1 MAANTLTAILPT
13 AYSALNK
20 VLHEP
25 FSIIKQAYRNSS
37 AEQVALNQTIKYPI
51 VPAFGT
57 ANDNTPAAYSPDA
70 TGITVGNGSMAI
82 TQSKNHRFN
91 FNGEEQRSISQ
102 DGLYANVLE
111 QIFAQAFR
119 KHVNTIE
126 AYALGVAYKKS
137 SRAVGTAGTA
147 PFASNTDVLAE
158 AYKILGDNGSPREDL
173 QCCIN
178 TAAGYNLR
186 KLDILKKANESGDN
200 MYRTAIL
207 GNLYGFMINE
217 SAGVALHTAGT
228 GSTTYAVNL
237 LAGYAAGSKT
247 IALDGGSGTILAG
260 DVFTNSQSGR
270 DSNKYVVKT
279 ALTAGSLV
287 LNNPGIVEAWVNDD
301 TTAVGASYRANLAF
315 DRYGIHIVTRA
326 PLMPEGGDGA
336 DDVQMITDPV
346 SGLSFQ
352 IAMYGQYRQRM
363 IEVAIAY
370 DCKVVQPESVVT
382 IMG

>member
-1 MAANTLTAILPT
+1 MAANTLTSILPT

-20 VLHEP
+20 VLREP
-25 FSIIKQAYRNSS
+25 FSLIRQAYRNSS
-37 AEQVALNQTIKYPI
+37 AEQVALNQPISYPV

-57 ANDNTPAAYSPDA
+57 ANDNTPAATAPDA
-70 TGITVGNGSMAI
+70 TGITIGNETMTI

-119 KHVNTIE
+119 KHINTIE
-126 AYALGVAYKKS
+126 AYCLGVAYKSS

-158 AYKILGDNGSPREDL
+158 AYKILTENASPRDDL
-173 QCCIN
+173 QCVIN
-178 TAAGYNLR
+178 PAAAYNLR

-301 TTAVGASYRANLAF
+301 ITAVGASYRANLAF